1 MKKQDLITA
10 AEDLNELLFNA
21 EEKEEGWIF
30 VENTSTLKS
39 EIKKAA
45 MLLYAGDE
53 ITATTVEVL
62 KSFTWSEEDFK
73 NMGDDVDPVP
83 ALIRYEI
90 IPDPAAEV
98 IEEKPKKKTRKK
110 KESAPEPEPEP
121 EVTVEAMSEEELDD
135 MPSAQ
140 PEIEDTEPEVI
151 EVDYAEAEE
160 KVEKK
165 PTEKVSKPVE
175 AEPEMSA
182 YSFAMEAM
190 GPDPT
195 KSLQALTREMADKGY
210 DMFTVGNSTKTAH
223 SIFRKVY
230 RILREN
236 GHIDGAR

>member
-90 IPDPAAEV
+90 IPDPAAAV
-98 IEEKPKKKTRKK
+98 IEEKPKRKPRKK
-110 KESAPEPEPEP
+110 KEPAPEPEPEP
-121 EVTVEAMSEEELDD
+121 EVIVEAVEEVPEGKKADD
-135 MPSAQ
+135 
-140 PEIEDTEPEVI
+140 DEPEVI